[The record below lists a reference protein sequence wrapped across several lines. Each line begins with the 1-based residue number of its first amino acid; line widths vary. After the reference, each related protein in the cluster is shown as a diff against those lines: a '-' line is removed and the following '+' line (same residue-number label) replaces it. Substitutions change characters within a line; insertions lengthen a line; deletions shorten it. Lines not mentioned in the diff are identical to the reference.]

1 MDVTIPTSNG
11 SIGGYL
17 AVPQP
22 EVSGDGPW
30 PGVVIVFDAF
40 GMSDDIREIADRFA
54 TAGYFALV
62 PNLYHRGGF
71 VRCVQGVF
79 RQLFNAEGQAFD
91 DIEAARTELLSHPN
105 SNGKVGVAGFCM
117 GGGFALVTA
126 ARGFDASAPYYGPM
140 PLDDSV
146 FDDACPIVASFGGR
160 DAGLRGAADKLD
172 RLLTERDV
180 PHDVKEYPKA
190 GHGFANRLPVGP
202 FAPLLRIAGLGYDHE
217 ANADAWK
224 RVLAFFATHLR

>member
-1 MDVTIPTSNG
+1 MDVTIPTSAG
-11 SIGGYL
+11 SIHGYL

-30 PGVVIVFDAF
+30 PAVVIVHDAF
-40 GMSDDIREIADRFA
+40 GMSDDVREIADRFG

-62 PNLYHRGGF
+62 PDLFHRGGF
-71 VRCVQGVF
+71 VRCVQSVF
-79 RQLFNAEGQAFD
+79 RQLLAAKGQAFD
-91 DIEAARTELLSHPN
+91 DIEAARQELLSHPN

-140 PLDDSV
+140 PRDESA

-160 DAGLRGAADKLD
+160 DFGLRGAAAKLD
-172 RLLTERDV
+172 QLLTEREV
-180 PHDVKEYPKA
+180 VHDVKEYAGA

-202 FAPLLRIAGLGYDHE
+202 FAPLMRIAGLGYDHD
-217 ANADAWK
+217 ANQDAWR
-224 RVLAFFATHLR
+224 RVLTFFATHLS